1 MKKIFYGA
9 FSVFLLGILVIVIRH
24 PSNNLIPSRM
34 ILFTA
39 IWIGFLYG
47 IRILLQ
53 LIEKWIQKKDGTS
66 IRSPKT
72 G

>member
-34 ILFTA
+34 VLFTA
-39 IWIGFLYG
+39 IYVLSDG
-47 IRILLQ
+47 I
-53 LIEKWIQKKDGTS
+53 
-66 IRSPKT
+66 
-72 G
+72 